1 MYLLKYPI
9 RMSTSTEV
17 TNHDLTSTEVAN
29 QDLASTEIA
38 NQNEKPAIRM

>member
-1 MYLLKYPI
+1 
-9 RMSTSTEV
+9 MSTSTEV